1 GMGKK
6 SNVKRAIISVTN
18 DLVTDRRIDKTS
30 LALIKAGFSVAMVGR
45 RKRDSLPLE
54 EREYYTKRMFLFF
67 EKGPLFYMEYT
78 IRLFFYLLF
87 HKSDLLVSNDL
98 DTLLPSYL
106 VSRLKKK
113 PLIYDTHEYYTGV
126 PELVNRPFVRH
137 FWKRIEKWIFPK
149 LDNIITVNK
158 SIASLYNK
166 EYNVEIKV
174 VRNIP
179 PKPDSLKN
187 LSRKELGLPEKKP
200 IILLQG
206 AGINVQ
212 RGAEEAIEAMQFINN
227 ALFLIIGSGDVIDI
241 LHDLVKKLNLNE
253 KVLFL
258 PKQPFNRLI
267 HYTRCADIGVTIDKD
282 TNINYRY
289 SLPNKLFD
297 YINAGIPILASSL
310 VEIKHIVEKYDI
322 GVLIESHD
330 PEHIAMKIKY
340 MLENKKRTA
349 HWKENLKKA
358 SLELDWNTEEKVLL
372 KIFSKYA

>member
-1 GMGKK
+1 MEKK
-6 SNVKRAIISVTN
+6 CDLKRAIISVTN
-18 DLVTDRRIDKTS
+18 DLVTDRRIDKAS
-30 LALIKAGFSVAMVGR
+30 LALIKTGFSVVMVGR
-45 RKRDSLPLE
+45 RKRDSLSLE
-54 EREYYTKRMFLFF
+54 KREYYTKRMFLFF
-67 EKGPLFYMEYT
+67 EKGPLFYVEYT

-87 HKSDLLVSNDL
+87 HKSDLLISNDL
-98 DTLLPSYL
+98 DTLLPNYL
-106 VSRLKKK
+106 VSRLKKT
-113 PLIYDTHEYYTGV
+113 PLIYDTHEYFTGV
-126 PELVNRPFVRH
+126 PELVNRPFVRR

-149 LDNIITVNK
+149 LDNIITVNN

-166 EYNVEIKV
+166 EYNVNIKV

-179 PKPDSLKN
+179 PKPDSSEN
-187 LSRKELGLPEKKP
+187 MSRKELGLPEKKP

-212 RGAEEAIEAMQFINN
+212 RGAEEAIEAMQFIDN

-241 LHDLVKKLNLNE
+241 LHNLVKKLNLNE

-258 PKQPFNRLI
+258 PKQPFDRLI
-267 HYTRCADIGVTIDKD
+267 HYTKCADIGVTIDKN

-297 YINAGIPILASSL
+297 YINAGIPVLASSL

>member
-1 GMGKK
+1 MGKK
-6 SNVKRAIISVTN
+6 SDLKRAIISVTN

-30 LALIKAGFSVAMVGR
+30 LALIKTGFSVVMVGR

-54 EREYYTKRMFLFF
+54 KREYYTKRMFLFF
-67 EKGPLFYMEYT
+67 EKGPLFYVEYT

-87 HKSDLLVSNDL
+87 HKSDLLISNDL
-98 DTLLPSYL
+98 DTLLPNYL
-106 VSRLKKK
+106 VSRLKKT
-113 PLIYDTHEYYTGV
+113 PVIYDTHEYFTGV
-126 PELVNRPFVRH
+126 PELVNRPFVRR

-149 LDNIITVNK
+149 LDNIITVNN
-158 SIASLYNK
+158 SIASLYTK
-166 EYNVEIKV
+166 EYNVNIKV

-179 PKPDSLKN
+179 PKPDSPEN
-187 LSRKELGLPEKKP
+187 MSRKELGLPEKKP

-212 RGAEEAIEAMQFINN
+212 RGAEEAIEAMQFIDN

-241 LHDLVKKLNLNE
+241 LHNLVKELNLNE

-258 PKQPFNRLI
+258 PKQPFDHLI
-267 HYTRCADIGVTIDKD
+267 HYTKCADIGVTIDKD

-297 YINAGIPILASSL
+297 YINAGIPVLASSL

-322 GVLIESHD
+322 GILIESHD

-340 MLENKKRTA
+340 MLENKKRRA
-349 HWKENLKKA
+349 QWKKNLKKA
-358 SLELDWNTEEKVLL
+358 SLELNWNTEEKILL
-372 KIFSKYA
+372 EIFSKYA

>member
-1 GMGKK
+1 MGKK

-54 EREYYTKRMFLFF
+54 KREYYTKRMFLLF

-98 DTLLPSYL
+98 DTLLPNYL

-137 FWKRIEKWIFPK
+137 FWKRIENWIFPK
-149 LDNIITVNK
+149 LDNIITVNN

-166 EYNVEIKV
+166 EYNVDIKV

-187 LSRKELGLPEKKP
+187 LSRKELGLPEEKP

-212 RGAEEAIEAMQFINN
+212 RGAEEAIEAMQFIDN

-258 PKQPFNRLI
+258 PKQPFDRLI
-267 HYTRCADIGVTIDKD
+267 HYTKCADIGVTIDKD

-340 MLENKKRTA
+340 MMGNKKRTA
-349 HWKENLKKA
+349 QWKANLKKA

-372 KIFSKYA
+372 EIFSKYA

>member
-1 GMGKK
+1 MGKK

>member
-1 GMGKK
+1 MGKK

-30 LALIKAGFSVAMVGR
+30 LAMIKSGFSVVMIGR

-54 EREYYTKRMFLFF
+54 KREYYTKRMFLLF

-98 DTLLPSYL
+98 DTLLPNYL

-166 EYNVEIKV
+166 EYNVEIEV

-187 LSRKELGLPEKKP
+187 LSRKELGLPEEKP

>member
-1 GMGKK
+1 MGKK
-6 SNVKRAIISVTN
+6 SNVKRAIISVTD

-30 LALIKAGFSVAMVGR
+30 LALIKAGFSVVMIGR

-54 EREYYTKRMFLFF
+54 KREYYTKRMFLLF

-98 DTLLPSYL
+98 DTLLPNYL
-106 VSRLKKK
+106 VSRLKMKS
-113 PLIYDTHEYYTGV
+113 LIYDTHEYYTGV

-179 PKPDSLKN
+179 PKVDSLKN

-212 RGAEEAIEAMQFINN
+212 RGAEEAIEAMQFINT

-372 KIFSKYA
+372 KILSKYA